1 MPMKRGFAQRII
13 EKAVPTVAAV
23 CDRRV
28 YTFSETARRSRSI
41 IKPAVIDRRYS
52 RTGLPENFSCKVMK
66 RIFLILVVALFA
78 IPGFGQDIDLG
89 LGGDASSLLNI
100 PAPRGNTPARGA
112 PSGRGATGAASVD
125 RLARLRQVLAQANAP
140 LSPDQETG
148 LNTL

>member
-1 MPMKRGFAQRII
+1 MKR
-13 EKAVPTVAAV
+13 
-23 CDRRV
+23 
-28 YTFSETARRSRSI
+28 
-41 IKPAVIDRRYS
+41 VIL
-52 RTGLPENFSCKVMK
+52 T
-66 RIFLILVVALFA
+66 LVVAFFA
-78 IPGFGQDIDLG
+78 VPGFGEDIDLG

-148 LNTL
+148 LNTLVGAEIPLMRRALQTRVADLQNIKVGKTAGRLSSGQECQRKLAHDEHHD